1 MSLEYLSHEKLCHW
15 NNCHM
20 KIMSLEYLSHKKLC
34 HWNTCHMNSY
44 VTGTFVTFIHLAK
57 KISGSKNAVQVTTLK
72 SSAQYHMTPTRLAR
86 KQMTAAANML
96 F

>member
-1 MSLEYLSHEKLCHW
+1 
-15 NNCHM
+15 
-20 KIMSLEYLSHKKLC
+20 
-34 HWNTCHMNSY
+34 MNSS
-44 VTGTFVTFIHLAK
+44 VTGTFIYLAK
-57 KISGSKNAVQVTTLK
+57 EISGSKNAVQVATPK